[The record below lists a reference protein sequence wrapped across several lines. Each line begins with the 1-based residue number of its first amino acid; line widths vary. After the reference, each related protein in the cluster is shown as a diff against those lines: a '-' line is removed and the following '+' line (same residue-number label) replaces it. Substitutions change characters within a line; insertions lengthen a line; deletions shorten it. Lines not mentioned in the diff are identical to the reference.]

1 VVDDRLGKGK
11 KKKTWKGSDNGEI
24 LELLL

>member
-1 VVDDRLGKGK
+1 VVDDLLGKGK